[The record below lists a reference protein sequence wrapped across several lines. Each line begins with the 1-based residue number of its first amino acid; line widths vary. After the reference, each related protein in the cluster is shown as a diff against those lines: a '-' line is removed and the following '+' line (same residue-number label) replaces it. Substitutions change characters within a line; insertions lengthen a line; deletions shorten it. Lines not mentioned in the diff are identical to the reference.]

1 MSAVHRA
8 IYGERKRLGFD
19 DDTAR
24 AFYRRSVGKDHLTQ
38 MSDAEHRTVLT
49 ALRAVGTA
57 PTGAGERPSK
67 ASSRPVQ
74 GPYGKKLTA
83 LWIAMWNLGLVRD
96 RSDAALISFVVKRI
110 QPDHTRWLTDANEGR
125 KVVEALKDWMRRE
138 AGVMFGN
145 TNGCEWL
152 RHDAAKVAW
161 AQWRIL
167 YPESHLLDR
176 GGFDHACFQSLRV
189 PYDPAGLAVL
199 KPAAWQKI
207 NRAWGPAVR
216 KARKP

>member
-1 MSAVHRA
+1 MSVLHRA
-8 IYGERKRLGFD
+8 IFGERKRLGFD
-19 DDTAR
+19 EDTAR
-24 AFYRRSVGKDHLTQ
+24 AFYRRAVGKDHLTQ
-38 MSDAEHRTVLT
+38 MSDAEHRTVLS
-49 ALRAVGTA
+49 ALRAVGTTTSA
-57 PTGAGERPSK
+57 SSPASSK
-67 ASSRPVQ
+67 PASRPVQ

-83 LWIAMWNLGLVRD
+83 LWIAMWNLGLIRD
-96 RSDAALISFVVKRI
+96 RSDTALISFVLKRI
-110 QPDHTRWLTDANEGR
+110 QPDHTRWLTDAKEGR

-167 YPESHLLDR
+167 HPGCDLLDR
-176 GGFDHACFQSLRV
+176 GGFDRACFEALRV
-189 PYDPAGLAVL
+189 PYDPAGLTVL
-199 KPAAWQKI
+199 KPGAWQKI
-207 NRAWGPAVR
+207 NRAWGAAVR

>member
-1 MSAVHRA
+1 MSALHRA
-8 IYGERKRLGFD
+8 IFWERKRLGFD

-24 AFYRRSVGKDHLTQ
+24 AFYRRSVGKEHLTE
-38 MSDAEHRTVLT
+38 MSSAEHSTVLS
-49 ALRAVGTA
+49 ALRAVGA
-57 PTGAGERPSK
+57 PASVGNSIHSK
-67 ASSRPVQ
+67 AASRPVQ

-83 LWIAMWNLGLVRD
+83 LWIAMWNLGLISD
-96 RSDAALISFVVKRI
+96 RSDAALVSFVLKRI
-110 QPDHTRWLTDANEGR
+110 QPDHTRWLTDAKEGR

-145 TNGCEWL
+145 TNGYEWL

-167 YPESHLLDR
+167 YPDSNLLDR

-207 NRAWGPAVR
+207 SRAWGPAVR
-216 KARKP
+216 KARKS